1 MARLSR
7 RQVLAI
13 REMWE
18 LGETIREIAKQYKR
32 AESTISDVVHLRTY
46 VRVQPGEV
54 AYVPGEQQR
63 NASIKSYASGFASS
77 SSEVGS
83 EDRRFQRIYRGIV
96 LHGPIPPNCLYRMP
110 EIVIVQDC

>member
-7 RQVLAI
+7 KQVLAI

-32 AESTISDVVHLRTY
+32 AESTISDVVHRRTY
-46 VRVQPGEV
+46 VKVQPGEV

-63 NASIKSYASGFASS
+63 KKYQML
-77 SSEVGS
+77 SEQHREQQQRGG
-83 EDRRFQRIYRGIV
+83 RRR
-96 LHGPIPPNCLYRMP
+96 
-110 EIVIVQDC
+110 

>member
-18 LGETIREIAKQYKR
+18 LGETIREIAKLYNR
-32 AESTISDVVHLRTY
+32 AESTISDVVHRRTY
-46 VRVQPGEV
+46 VKVQPGEV

-63 NASIKSYASGFASS
+63 KKYQML
-77 SSEVGS
+77 SEQHREQQQRGGN
-83 EDRRFQRIYRGIV
+83 RR
-96 LHGPIPPNCLYRMP
+96 
-110 EIVIVQDC
+110 